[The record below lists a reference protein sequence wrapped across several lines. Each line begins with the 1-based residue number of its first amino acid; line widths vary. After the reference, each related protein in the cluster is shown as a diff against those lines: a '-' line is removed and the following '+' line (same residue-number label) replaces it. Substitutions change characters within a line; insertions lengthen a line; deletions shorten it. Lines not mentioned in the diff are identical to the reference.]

1 MLQITLYAYSE
12 FTLDMSILLAVLQV
26 AILSQH
32 SLQPID
38 ILTIVAIWYRTS
50 LPHWHCFI
58 IPKFRNRPQ
67 QWLLSPCS
75 LLEVVH

>member
-1 MLQITLYAYSE
+1 MGQYRPILCQRIWDQIILLEEPLMLQITLYAYSE

-38 ILTIVAIWYRTS
+38 ILTIVAI
-50 LPHWHCFI
+50 
-58 IPKFRNRPQ
+58 
-67 QWLLSPCS
+67 
-75 LLEVVH
+75 